1 MTTLRLKSKTREFLS
16 DFTPRVHEAITEYI
30 TAQETMLNRMAA
42 EKAGLAQHALGG
54 MRVVRAKRA
63 DREVRWLWRCI
74 LRAACMLT
82 RRVASLLAAAQT
94 KALEEMAGE
103 RFEREE

>member
-1 MTTLRLKSKTREFLS
+1 MHPTRLGCSCCCTPASPPKQAQLNVTTLRLKAKTREFLS

-63 DREVRWLWRCI
+63 DREVRGRRCL
-74 LRAACMLT
+74 LRAGMLAC
-82 RRVASLLAAAQT
+82 
-94 KALEEMAGE
+94 
-103 RFEREE
+103 